1 MKEKY
6 RVLGKTEQYIL
17 LYLISI
23 KEGVA
28 VKEIYEEMKL
38 SPNAVTQAVNK
49 LLNEGFL
56 VEKREEVFPRR
67 RLIYRSEKGRKIA
80 QLLLQMQ
87 EIMKSN
93 Q

>member
-1 MKEKY
+1 M
-6 RVLGKTEQYIL
+6 
-17 LYLISI
+17 
-23 KEGVA
+23 A

-49 LLNEGFL
+49 LLNEGL
-56 VEKREEVFPRR
+56 LTEKREEVFPRR
-67 RLIYRSEKGRKIA
+67 RLIYLSEKGRKIA

-87 EIMKSN
+87 EIIKVN